1 MRYAFNAPTVWVHDM
16 VIVVSAVCFIFGGPL
31 ASQQRSHIQMA
42 SYFDKA
48 SPKVRA
54 ALDQLCHG
62 LGAVFLALFLYGAL
76 KVAIPSAGADGNQ
89 RPRLG
94 RSDPRL
100 PEIRPGA
107 WRRPDAGADAVAPL
121 ASPPAT
127 PRLPRHDRMSIEV
140 LSLLMLPITMLLL
153 GIGLPFAYATG
164 LVACGFA
171 LALFGPNALTIVTS
185 RTYSFMTEFV
195 LASVPMFILMA
206 SLLERSG
213 VAQELFKAVHV
224 WAGGIRGGVGV
235 ATMFMAVLVGAT
247 IGVIGG
253 EVTLLGIVALPQ
265 LLRLGYDRKLSIGM
279 VCAGGA
285 LGSMIPP
292 SLILVFFG
300 LAGNVSIGDLLL
312 ASVVPGLLM
321 AGLYCAYILVICNIY
336 PSMGPIAPLAERNIP
351 LLQKLRLLQGLL
363 LPSLIVFC
371 VMGSI
376 YAGLASVT
384 ESAALG
390 VIGVLFAVWIR
401 GELSWRM
408 LWESLTATMA
418 TCGSVFWLVFGANA
432 LIGVYNLM
440 GGIAMVQGLMK
451 GLDLAPIMMVFVM
464 MAIWVV
470 LGTFL
475 EWIAIMLLT
484 LPIFL
489 PIIKSLGYD
498 PVWFGILFNINMQ
511 IAYLSP
517 PFGGACFFLKSVAP
531 PDVTMEEIFASCWPW
546 MGLQLIALI
555 LVMVFPEIAL
565 WLPRIAG

>member
-1 MRYAFNAPTVWVHDM
+1 
-16 VIVVSAVCFIFGGPL
+16 
-31 ASQQRSHIQMA
+31 
-42 SYFDKA
+42 
-48 SPKVRA
+48 
-54 ALDQLCHG
+54 
-62 LGAVFLALFLYGAL
+62 
-76 KVAIPSAGADGNQ
+76 
-89 RPRLG
+89 
-94 RSDPRL
+94 
-100 PEIRPGA
+100 
-107 WRRPDAGADAVAPL
+107 
-121 ASPPAT
+121 
-127 PRLPRHDRMSIEV
+127 MSIEW
-140 LSLLMLPITMLLL
+140 LSLLLLLVTMLLL
-153 GIGLPFAYATG
+153 GIGLPFAFTTG

-171 LALFGPNALTIVTS
+171 LALFGPNALTIVSS

-206 SLLERSG
+206 AMLERSG
-213 VAQELFKAVHV
+213 VARDLFNAVHI

-235 ATMFMAVLVGAT
+235 ATMGMAVLIGAT

-279 VCAGGA
+279 ICAGGA

-292 SLILVFFG
+292 SIILVFFG

-312 ASVVPGLLM
+312 ASVFPGLLM
-321 AGLYCAYILVICNIY
+321 AGIYSGYILIRCNLN
-336 PSMGPIAPLAERNIP
+336 PALGPIAPAAERMMP
-351 LLQKLRLLQGLL
+351 LIEKLALMKGLV
-363 LPSLIVFC
+363 LPSLIVLC

-390 VIGVLFAVWIR
+390 VFGVVFATWVR
-401 GELSWRM
+401 GELSWEM
-408 LWESLTATMA
+408 FFESLKSTMLV
-418 TCGSVFWLVFGANA
+418 CGTVFWLVFGANA

-440 GGIAMVQGLMK
+440 GGISFVQGLMK
-451 GLDLAPIMMVFVM
+451 GLDLPPLMIVLVIMI
-464 MAIWVV
+464 IWII

-489 PIIKSLGYD
+489 PIIKGLGYD

-517 PFGGACFFLKSVAP
+517 PFGGACFFLKGVAP
-531 PDVTMEEIFASCWPW
+531 PDVSMEEIFRSVWPW
-546 MGLQLIALI
+546 MGLQCIALVVV
-555 LVMVFPEIAL
+555 LFFPDIAL
-565 WLPRIAG
+565 WLPRVAN

>member
-1 MRYAFNAPTVWVHDM
+1 
-16 VIVVSAVCFIFGGPL
+16 
-31 ASQQRSHIQMA
+31 
-42 SYFDKA
+42 
-48 SPKVRA
+48 
-54 ALDQLCHG
+54 
-62 LGAVFLALFLYGAL
+62 
-76 KVAIPSAGADGNQ
+76 
-89 RPRLG
+89 
-94 RSDPRL
+94 
-100 PEIRPGA
+100 
-107 WRRPDAGADAVAPL
+107 
-121 ASPPAT
+121 
-127 PRLPRHDRMSIEV
+127 MSIEV
-140 LSLLMLPITMLLL
+140 LSLLMLLITMLLL

-171 LALFGPNALTIVTS
+171 LALFGPNALTVVTS

-312 ASVVPGLLM
+312 ASVMPGLLM
-321 AGLYCAYILVICNIY
+321 AGLYCAYILVICNIF

-351 LLQKLRLLQGLL
+351 LLQKLQLLQGLL
-363 LPSLIVFC
+363 LPSLIVVC

-390 VIGVLFAVWIR
+390 VVGVLFAVWVH

-440 GGIAMVQGLMK
+440 GGIAMVQSMMK
-451 GLDLAPIMMVFVM
+451 GLDLAPIMMVLVM

>member
-1 MRYAFNAPTVWVHDM
+1 
-16 VIVVSAVCFIFGGPL
+16 
-31 ASQQRSHIQMA
+31 
-42 SYFDKA
+42 
-48 SPKVRA
+48 
-54 ALDQLCHG
+54 
-62 LGAVFLALFLYGAL
+62 
-76 KVAIPSAGADGNQ
+76 
-89 RPRLG
+89 
-94 RSDPRL
+94 
-100 PEIRPGA
+100 
-107 WRRPDAGADAVAPL
+107 
-121 ASPPAT
+121 
-127 PRLPRHDRMSIEV
+127 
-140 LSLLMLPITMLLL
+140 
-153 GIGLPFAYATG
+153 
-164 LVACGFA
+164 
-171 LALFGPNALTIVTS
+171 
-185 RTYSFMTEFV
+185 
-195 LASVPMFILMA
+195 
-206 SLLERSG
+206 
-213 VAQELFKAVHV
+213 
-224 WAGGIRGGVGV
+224 
-235 ATMFMAVLVGAT
+235 MAVLVGAT

-312 ASVVPGLLM
+312 ASVMPGLLM

-336 PSMGPIAPLAERNIP
+336 PSMGPIAPLAERSIP
-351 LLQKLRLLQGLL
+351 LLHKLRLLQGLL

-390 VIGVLFAVWIR
+390 VVGVLFAVWVR

-440 GGIAMVQGLMK
+440 GGIAMVQGMMK
-451 GLDLAPIMMVFVM
+451 GLDLAPIMMVLVM

-546 MGLQLIALI
+546 MGLQLIALL
-555 LVMVFPEIAL
+555 LVMVFPDIAL

>member
-1 MRYAFNAPTVWVHDM
+1 
-16 VIVVSAVCFIFGGPL
+16 
-31 ASQQRSHIQMA
+31 
-42 SYFDKA
+42 
-48 SPKVRA
+48 
-54 ALDQLCHG
+54 
-62 LGAVFLALFLYGAL
+62 
-76 KVAIPSAGADGNQ
+76 
-89 RPRLG
+89 
-94 RSDPRL
+94 
-100 PEIRPGA
+100 
-107 WRRPDAGADAVAPL
+107 
-121 ASPPAT
+121 
-127 PRLPRHDRMSIEV
+127 
-140 LSLLMLPITMLLL
+140 
-153 GIGLPFAYATG
+153 
-164 LVACGFA
+164 
-171 LALFGPNALTIVTS
+171 
-185 RTYSFMTEFV
+185 

-235 ATMFMAVLVGAT
+235 ATMLMAVLVGAT

-312 ASVVPGLLM
+312 ASVMPGLLM
-321 AGLYCAYILVICNIY
+321 ALLYCVYILVICNIY
-336 PSMGPIAPLAERNIP
+336 PSMGPVAPLAERNIP
-351 LLQKLRLLQGLL
+351 LLQKLRLLKGLL
-363 LPSLIVFC
+363 LPSLIVLC

-390 VIGVLFAVWIR
+390 VVGVLFAVWIR

-440 GGIAMVQGLMK
+440 GGIAMVQGMMK
-451 GLDLAPIMMVFVM
+451 GLELSPIMMVFVM
-464 MAIWVV
+464 MA
-470 LGTFL
+470 L
-475 EWIAIMLLT
+475 EPSSAM
-484 LPIFL
+484 
-489 PIIKSLGYD
+489 
-498 PVWFGILFNINMQ
+498 
-511 IAYLSP
+511 
-517 PFGGACFFLKSVAP
+517 SV
-531 PDVTMEEIFASCWPW
+531 
-546 MGLQLIALI
+546 
-555 LVMVFPEIAL
+555 
-565 WLPRIAG
+565 

>member
-1 MRYAFNAPTVWVHDM
+1 
-16 VIVVSAVCFIFGGPL
+16 
-31 ASQQRSHIQMA
+31 
-42 SYFDKA
+42 
-48 SPKVRA
+48 
-54 ALDQLCHG
+54 
-62 LGAVFLALFLYGAL
+62 
-76 KVAIPSAGADGNQ
+76 
-89 RPRLG
+89 
-94 RSDPRL
+94 
-100 PEIRPGA
+100 
-107 WRRPDAGADAVAPL
+107 
-121 ASPPAT
+121 
-127 PRLPRHDRMSIEV
+127 MSIEI
-140 LSLLMLPITMLLL
+140 LSLLMLGAITLLL
-153 GIGLPFAYATG
+153 GIGLPFAFTTG
-164 LVACGFA
+164 IVACGFA
-171 LALFGPNALTIVTS
+171 LTLFGPNALTLIVS

-206 SLLERSG
+206 SILERSG
-213 VAQELFKAVHV
+213 IAQNMFKAVHV

-235 ATMFMAVLVGAT
+235 ATMLMAVLIGAT

-265 LLRLGYDRKLSIGM
+265 LLRLGYDRKLAIGTI
-279 VCAGGA
+279 CAGGA

-292 SLILVFFG
+292 SIILVFFG
-300 LAGNVSIGDLLL
+300 LAGNISIGDLLL
-312 ASVVPGLLM
+312 ASVMPGLLL
-321 AGLYCAYILVICNIY
+321 AGLYCIYILVRCNLN
-336 PSMGPIAPLAERNIP
+336 PAMGPVAPIEDRMMPLAEKLK
-351 LLQKLRLLQGLL
+351 LLQNLA
-363 LPSLIVFC
+363 LPTLIVLC

-390 VIGVLFAVWIR
+390 VVGVLFAVWVR
-401 GELSWRM
+401 GELSWNM
-408 LWESLTATMA
+408 LSQSLRQTMS
-418 TCGSVFWLVFGANA
+418 TCGTVLWLVFGANA

-440 GGIAMVQGLMK
+440 GGIGFMQSLVK
-451 GLDLAPIMMVFVM
+451 GLDLPPFMIVMVIMV
-464 MAIWVV
+464 IWVV

-489 PIIKSLGYD
+489 PIIKQLGYD

-546 MGLQLIALI
+546 MGLQLIALG
-555 LVMVFPEIAL
+555 LVMVFPQIAL

>member
-1 MRYAFNAPTVWVHDM
+1 
-16 VIVVSAVCFIFGGPL
+16 
-31 ASQQRSHIQMA
+31 
-42 SYFDKA
+42 
-48 SPKVRA
+48 
-54 ALDQLCHG
+54 
-62 LGAVFLALFLYGAL
+62 
-76 KVAIPSAGADGNQ
+76 
-89 RPRLG
+89 
-94 RSDPRL
+94 
-100 PEIRPGA
+100 
-107 WRRPDAGADAVAPL
+107 
-121 ASPPAT
+121 
-127 PRLPRHDRMSIEV
+127 MSIEL
-140 LSLLMLPITMLLL
+140 LSVLMLAVTLALL
-153 GIGLPFAYATG
+153 GIGLPFAYTTG
-164 LVACGFA
+164 IVACGFA
-171 LALFGPNALTIVTS
+171 LTLFGPNALTLVAS

-213 VAQELFKAVHV
+213 VAREVFKAMHV

-253 EVTLLGIVALPQ
+253 EVTLLGIIALPQ

-279 VCAGGA
+279 ICAGGA

-292 SLILVFFG
+292 SIILVFFG

-312 ASVVPGLLM
+312 ASVIPGLMM
-321 AGLYCAYILVICNIY
+321 AGLYCVYILLRCHLN
-336 PSMGPIAPLAERNIP
+336 PAMGPLAPAAERDVP
-351 LLQKLRLLQGLL
+351 LLAKVKLMQGLV
-363 LPSLIVFC
+363 LPALIVLC

-390 VIGVLFAVWIR
+390 VVGVLFSVWVR
-401 GELSWRM
+401 GELDWTM
-408 LWESLTATMA
+408 LRQALMQTMA
-418 TCGSVFWLVFGANA
+418 TCGAVFWLVFGANA

-440 GGIAMVQGLMK
+440 GGVAMVQGLVK
-451 GLDLAPIMMVFVM
+451 DLALPPFMTIVVIML
-464 MAIWVV
+464 IWVV

-489 PIIKSLGYD
+489 PIVKSLGYD
-498 PVWFGILFNINMQ
+498 PVWLGILFNINMQ

-531 PDVTMEEIFASCWPW
+531 PDITMEEIFASCWPW
-546 MGLQLIALI
+546 MGLQLITLA
-555 LVMVFPEIAL
+555 LVMAVPEIAL
-565 WLPRIAG
+565 WLPRVAG

>member
-1 MRYAFNAPTVWVHDM
+1 
-16 VIVVSAVCFIFGGPL
+16 
-31 ASQQRSHIQMA
+31 
-42 SYFDKA
+42 
-48 SPKVRA
+48 
-54 ALDQLCHG
+54 
-62 LGAVFLALFLYGAL
+62 
-76 KVAIPSAGADGNQ
+76 
-89 RPRLG
+89 
-94 RSDPRL
+94 
-100 PEIRPGA
+100 
-107 WRRPDAGADAVAPL
+107 
-121 ASPPAT
+121 
-127 PRLPRHDRMSIEV
+127 MSIEV
-140 LSLLMLPITMLLL
+140 LSLLMLAITMLLL
-153 GIGLPFAYATG
+153 GIGLPFAYSTG

-171 LALFGPNALTIVTS
+171 LTLFGPNALTIVSS
-185 RTYSFMTEFV
+185 RTYSFMSEFV

-213 VAQELFKAVHV
+213 VAKELFKAVHV

-253 EVTLLGIVALPQ
+253 EVTLLGIIALPQ

-312 ASVVPGLLM
+312 ASVMPGLLM
-321 AGLYCAYILVICNIY
+321 AGLYCAYILVMCNLY
-336 PSMGPIAPLAERNIP
+336 PAMGPIAPFAERNVP
-351 LLQKLRLLQGLL
+351 LLEKLRLLKGLI

-384 ESAALG
+384 ELAALG
-390 VIGVLFAVWIR
+390 VVGVLFAVWIR
-401 GELSWRM
+401 RRAERSDALGFPERDDGDVRQRVLACVRRQRADRR
-408 LWESLTATMA
+408 LQPDGRHRH
-418 TCGSVFWLVFGANA
+418 GSEPG
-432 LIGVYNLM
+432 
-440 GGIAMVQGLMK
+440 QGS
-451 GLDLAPIMMVFVM
+451 GS
-464 MAIWVV
+464 
-470 LGTFL
+470 GTFHDHRRDDVDL
-475 EWIAIMLLT
+475 GDPRDRTRVDRHHAADAADLPADRQIA
-484 LPIFL
+484 
-489 PIIKSLGYD
+489 GYD

-517 PFGGACFFLKSVAP
+517 PFGGACFFLKGVAP

-555 LVMVFPEIAL
+555 LVMLFPEIAL
-565 WLPRIAG
+565 WLPRVAG